1 MNKLELFKLLR
12 KNIKLSEKRSPI
24 FEQNKWAK
32 VVVYFLAFLFIVYL
46 IMYGCIIGGT
56 ADGEPGAMIAAMVI
70 ILPIDFLLRFIFQTT
85 PAMMAKPYILMP
97 ISRYSVIET
106 FLVSSHFSGYNFLWL
121 GMFIPYSIILFFSGG
136 FWATIYVLILS
147 MLLIILN
154 SQIYLFFR
162 TLINRSPL
170 WFIPAACFYALPYIP
185 LLFIKPVSKAF
196 EKVWTAL
203 QTAGTEWWM
212 LPLVLLLIAG
222 MFMVNRY
229 FQFKYVYEE
238 ISKKTEKDLKKVSQ
252 FKFFNRFG
260 LVGEYLKIELKSNI
274 RNRTMK
280 SRCILSLVMVAFF
293 SAIIAYTSIYDNVI
307 MKNFWLLYC
316 FALYSMT
323 SLIKIMGQEG
333 NYIDLLMTQRENI
346 LALLKAKFW
355 FYCCVLV
362 IPFVILL
369 PAVFTGKFTILMLL
383 AYMFLVGGCMHF
395 IIFQLA
401 VYNKQTL
408 PLQLKVTG
416 KGNYENG
423 IQIGIEMAI
432 MLVPGI
438 VLGLGYLTVGLT
450 VTYIFM
456 CVIGLAFIL
465 TSNLWLRNIYNRMM
479 KRRYENIAGFH
490 DTRG

>member
-1 MNKLELFKLLR
+1 MNKIQLFKLLR
-12 KNIKLSEKRSPI
+12 HNIKLSEKRSPV

-32 VVVYFLAFLFIVYL
+32 VLIYFLAAMFIIYL
-46 IMYGCIIGGT
+46 IMYGAIIGYA
-56 ADGEPGAMIAAMVI
+56 ADGEPGTMIAAMLI
-70 ILPIDFLLRFIFQTT
+70 ILPIDFLLRFIFQST

-97 ISRYSVIET
+97 MSRYSVIEC

-136 FWATIYVLILS
+136 FWATIYVLIISL
-147 MLLIILN
+147 LLIILN

-170 WFIPAACFYALPYIP
+170 WFIAAIAFYALPFAP
-185 LLFIKPVSKAF
+185 LLFLRPVNKGI
-196 EKVWTAL
+196 EKIADAY
-203 QTAGTEWWM
+203 QTAGTAWWM
-212 LPLVLLLIAG
+212 LPLVLLLIVG
-222 MFMVNRY
+222 VFFVNRH

-238 ISKKTEKDLKKVSQ
+238 ISKKTEKALKNVSQ

-293 SAIIAYTSIYDNVI
+293 SVLIAYTSIYDNPM

-346 LALLKAKFW
+346 LALLKAKF
-355 FYCCVLV
+355 LV
-362 IPFVILL
+362 PFVILL
-369 PAVFTGKFTILMLL
+369 PAVFTGKFTLLMLF
-383 AYMFLVGGCMHF
+383 AYMLLVGGCMHF

-423 IQIGIEMAI
+423 VQIGIEFAFF
-432 MLVPGI
+432 LVPGI
-438 VLGLGYLTVGLT
+438 VLGLGYLTVGMT
-450 VTYIFM
+450 ATYIFM
-456 CVIGLAFIL
+456 CVLGLGFIL
-465 TSNLWLRNIYNRMM
+465 TSNIWLRNIYKRMM
-479 KRRYENIAGFH
+479 KRRYENIEGFH
-490 DTRG
+490 ATRV

>member
-1 MNKLELFKLLR
+1 MNKLQLFKLLR

-24 FEQNKWAK
+24 FEQNNWAK
-32 VVVYFLAFLFIVYL
+32 VLVYFLSAMFIIYL
-46 IMYGCIIGGT
+46 IMYGAIIGSA
-56 ADGEPGAMIAAMVI
+56 ADGEPGTMIAAMII
-70 ILPIDFLLRFIFQTT
+70 ILPIDFLLRFIFQST

-97 ISRYSVIET
+97 ISRYSVIEC
-106 FLVSSHFSGYNFLWL
+106 FLMSSHFSGYNFLWL

-162 TLINRSPL
+162 TLVNRSPL
-170 WFIPAACFYALPYIP
+170 WIIPAVLFYALPYSP
-185 LLFIKPVSKAF
+185 LLVIRPVHKGI
-196 EKVWTAL
+196 EKIIDAL
-203 QTAGTEWWM
+203 IEAGTAWWM
-212 LPLVLLLIAG
+212 LPLILLVIG
-222 MFMVNRY
+222 GVFFVNRH

-238 ISKKTEKDLKKVSQ
+238 ISKKTEKALKKVSQ

-293 SAIIAYTSIYDNVI
+293 SALIAYTSIYDNML

-355 FYCCVLV
+355 FYCCVLIV
-362 IPFVILL
+362 PFVILL

-408 PLQLKVTG
+408 PLQLKMTG

-432 MLVPGI
+432 LFVPGI

-450 VTYIFM
+450 ATYIFM
-456 CVIGLAFIL
+456 CAVGLAFIV
-465 TSNLWLRNIYNRMM
+465 TSNIWLRNIYNRMM
-479 KRRYENIAGFH
+479 KRRYENIEGFH
-490 DTRG
+490 ATHV